1 MSFSCYDPLP
11 PPLSPPPQSSGGLS
25 DTDIDRMVR
34 EAEQYA
40 EKDKER
46 KALIDAKNDAD
57 NTMYSVERSL
67 NEHKDKLPQ
76 VWQRCMVTRRVASLP
91 AIAAPSNVSADEKGM
106 SGMRDK

>member
-1 MSFSCYDPLP
+1 
-11 PPLSPPPQSSGGLS
+11 
-25 DTDIDRMVR
+25 MVR
-34 EAEQYA
+34 EAEEYA

-76 VWQRCMVTRRVASLP
+76 VW
-91 AIAAPSNVSADEKGM
+91 AILYG
-106 SGMRDK
+106 